1 MVLETAL
8 LPDTQSSFALLPQL
22 VGESIHSISLGQR
35 PSVSQKPRP
44 VPSVPALPP
53 LVSSTGPFVA
63 LTFDDGPGPH
73 TERLLDALAARNVSV
88 TFYVLG
94 SQVNRHPDIA
104 ARIAAEGHELGNH
117 TQNHRELPRQGAAT
131 IRNEI
136 TLARNAIYAAT
147 GQRPAT
153 LRPPYGA
160 HNGTVRNI
168 AREMG
173 YPIILWS
180 IDTRDWER
188 RNVQAILS
196 HMFDRTGRPT
206 VRCGDII
213 LMHDIHSTTV
223 DAAIITVDRL
233 LNAGYTFVTVS
244 ELLELR
250 HGNVSPG
257 QIYTH
262 ARR

>member
-1 MVLETAL
+1 MQRMRAAL
-8 LPDTQSSFALLPQL
+8 LTNTQNTPSLQLRSEGDPMYDFSPEQRRSIPQ
-22 VGESIHSISLGQR
+22 R
-35 PSVSQKPRP
+35 PRP
-44 VPSVPALPP
+44 VATTVAPAP
-53 LVSSTGPFVA
+53 TGPFVA
-63 LTFDDGPGPH
+63 LTFDDGPSPH
-73 TERLLDALAARNVSV
+73 TERLLDALAARNVPA

-94 SQVNRHPDIA
+94 SQVNRHPHIA

-117 TQNHRELPRQGAAT
+117 TQNHRDLSRQSVAT
-131 IRNEI
+131 IRNEL
-136 TLARNAIYAAT
+136 TLAQNTIFNTT

-160 HNGTVRNI
+160 LNRTVRTI
-168 AREMG
+168 AGEMG

-196 HMFDRTGRPT
+196 HMFDRNGRPT

-213 LMHDIHSTTV
+213 LMHDVYPTTI

-233 LNAGYTFVTVS
+233 LAAGYTFVTVS
-244 ELLELR
+244 ELFELR
-250 HGNVSPG
+250 RIEPVPG
-257 QIYTH
+257 QVYHH